1 MAAQNELTPAGLA
14 IHTPDGTVWTQW
26 DADLSRH
33 VVSCDICGKQI
44 VLMKHGHSHAFFEH
58 RRSRTCL
65 EQQRKVEHQRVCEA
79 AAVTRRELFDV
90 QNNPQNLGAVAEIV
104 GFRRKTDDDTLWILS
119 INLEELEDKA
129 ASLTV
134 TVQLLDMFT
143 RDASTVAAER
153 CTWQW
158 NHSYI

>member
-1 MAAQNELTPAGLA
+1 MGSLAASLLRV
-14 IHTPDGTVWTQW
+14 HSTV
-26 DADLSRH
+26 
-33 VVSCDICGKQI
+33 
-44 VLMKHGHSHAFFEH
+44 
-58 RRSRTCL
+58 CL
-65 EQQRKVEHQRVCEA
+65 
-79 AAVTRRELFDV
+79 
-90 QNNPQNLGAVAEIV
+90 AVAEIV